1 MNKLLKAYKERR
13 IVHINVNIII
23 AGILSTLLAIYP
35 VYLLSNVIDNTKV
48 FVITSFLVDGVIDFS
63 LFSILHGFVNNK
75 KLRKASKIRIFA
87 NDILIIQKQR
97 IVLTGIFFIFATGG
111 HFI

>member
-1 MNKLLKAYKERR
+1 
-13 IVHINVNIII
+13 
-23 AGILSTLLAIYP
+23 
-35 VYLLSNVIDNTKV
+35 
-48 FVITSFLVDGVIDFS
+48 
-63 LFSILHGFVNNK
+63 LHGFVNNK

-111 HFI
+111 HFILINLGILKTPAYIISYISSIFITRIIHTLYGLKTGLFDEDKD